1 MEQRAGILYL
11 VHSSLSLKKSVTL
24 KVQKAFA
31 LSTSGKL
38 VACACN
44 NGAVQLF
51 TPMSLE
57 YLGNILYSEE
67 TAIEQD
73 FQKLLALPDAVAC
86 QFSGLEKLAVIYG
99 DHSLYIWDIHDVNQ
113 PARCFVLVSHSSCI
127 WDIKNL
133 CCENIHDPSLA
144 CTARVSAG
152 TFERDAVKANLSKSG
167 FRSLAVSSDGKHLAA
182 GDCRGNLHIY
192 NLQTSDYTCFQGA
205 HDAEILTLS
214 FSQDMYDDIAKNSY
228 SKRKGDLITCSKQK
242 NSELFHTVLGG
253 LGQFGVITR
262 ARISLHPAPTKDNNE
277 D

>member
-86 QFSGLEKLAVIYG
+86 QFSGLEKL
-99 DHSLYIWDIHDVNQ
+99 
-113 PARCFVLVSHSSCI
+113 
-127 WDIKNL
+127 
-133 CCENIHDPSLA
+133 
-144 CTARVSAG
+144 VSAG

-205 HDAEILTLS
+205 DDAEILTLS